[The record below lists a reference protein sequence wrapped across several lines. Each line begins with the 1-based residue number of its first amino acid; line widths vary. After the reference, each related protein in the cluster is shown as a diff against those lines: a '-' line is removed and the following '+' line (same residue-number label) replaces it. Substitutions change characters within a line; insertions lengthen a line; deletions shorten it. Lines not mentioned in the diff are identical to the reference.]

1 MDKPRIEA
9 AVRELLLAIGE
20 DPDREGLRETPRRVA
35 NMYGEIFGGMEEDP
49 RSHLKIFTE
58 EQNDEMVTVR
68 DIPLYSMCEHHLV
81 PFMGVAHIA
90 YIPRDGRVIG
100 LSKLARIVNCFA
112 RRPQLQERLTEQI
125 ADFLE
130 KELNPKGVAVIIEA
144 EHLCMTMRGVRAAG
158 AHTQTSALR
167 GGMKSDASTRTEAL
181 SLLTSR

>member
-167 GGMKSDASTRTEAL
+167 GGMKSDARTRTEAL